1 MEGMMIHRGGELVT
15 KDQLDLISLPEPTE
29 SYVPVSHYAL
39 SDKVLTVSQD
49 ILRDYT
55 LVGESYAVAR
65 QGNQLFALLKF
76 KSDNEEMGLSVAF
89 RNSYDKSMSVGL
101 AIGASVFICDNLAL
115 HGDIAVLKKHTKGV
129 WDALEDLAI
138 TSLYKA
144 QKNFDQVVI
153 DSGKMKGRAL
163 GDDEAFRLMG
173 YLYGHNLV
181 SPRQLTVLKEEW
193 LKPTHPEF
201 QDRNLWSFFN
211 ATTEAL
217 KTCPP
222 AVIMEKHAGVYQA
235 VIGG

>member
-1 MEGMMIHRGGELVT
+1 MIHRGGELVT
-15 KDQLDLISLPEPTE
+15 KDQLDLIPLPEPTE

-39 SDKVLTVSQD
+39 TDKFLTISQD
-49 ILRDYT
+49 VLRDYA
-55 LVGESYAVAR
+55 LIGESYAVAR

-76 KSDNEEMGLSVAF
+76 KSDNAEMGLSVAY

-101 AIGASVFICDNLAL
+101 AIGGSVFVCDNLAL
-115 HGDIAVLKKHTKGV
+115 HGDIAVMKKHTKGV

-138 TSLYKA
+138 SSLYKA
-144 QKNFDQVVI
+144 QKNFDKIVY
-153 DSGKMKGRAL
+153 DSQRLKGIPL
-163 GDDEAFRLMG
+163 NDDEAFRLMG

-193 LKPTHPEF
+193 LKPTHAEF
-201 QDRNLWSFFN
+201 QDRNLWSLFN

-222 AVIMEKHAGVYQA
+222 TVIMEKHAGVYQA
-235 VIGG
+235 IIGG

>member
-1 MEGMMIHRGGELVT
+1 
-15 KDQLDLISLPEPTE
+15 
-29 SYVPVSHYAL
+29 
-39 SDKVLTVSQD
+39 
-49 ILRDYT
+49 
-55 LVGESYAVAR
+55 
-65 QGNQLFALLKF
+65 
-76 KSDNEEMGLSVAF
+76 
-89 RNSYDKSMSVGL
+89 
-101 AIGASVFICDNLAL
+101 
-115 HGDIAVLKKHTKGV
+115 
-129 WDALEDLAI
+129 
-138 TSLYKA
+138 
-144 QKNFDQVVI
+144 VVI